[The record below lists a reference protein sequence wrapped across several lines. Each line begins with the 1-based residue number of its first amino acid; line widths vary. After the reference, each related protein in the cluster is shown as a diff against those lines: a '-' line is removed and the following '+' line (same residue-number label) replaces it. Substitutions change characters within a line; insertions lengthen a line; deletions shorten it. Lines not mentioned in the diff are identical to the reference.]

1 MPGRRRRGGQLRTAL
16 QQLLHISHADWR
28 RPTNRT
34 PNPARQVAL
43 FPGDSELQQLLHIFK
58 LLGTPSED
66 EWPGV
71 TKLRDWHEFPNW
83 APQDLTKVAPVYH
96 ICLAI
101 MARLLSGCVCPN
113 FAARRFSC
121 KFDLPNPLPSL

>member
-1 MPGRRRRGGQLRTAL
+1 MVAGTTRYRAAIDLLDLPGDGQTLGANVPGRRRRRGQLRTAL
-16 QQLLHISHADWR
+16 QQLLHVSYADGR
-28 RPTNRT
+28 RPSFAS
-34 PNPARQVAL
+34 NPARQVAL

-83 APQDLTKVAPVYH
+83 APQDLSKVAPV
-96 ICLAI
+96 ITPALQSWRAC
-101 MARLLSGCVCPN
+101 
-113 FAARRFSC
+113 
-121 KFDLPNPLPSL
+121 

>member
-1 MPGRRRRGGQLRTAL
+1 MRHTGA
-16 QQLLHISHADWR
+16 SA
-28 RPTNRT
+28 
-34 PNPARQVAL
+34 AQVAL

-83 APQDLTKVAPVYH
+83 APQDLTKARSCTHCDAVAQRSRPG
-96 ICLAI
+96 IATT
-101 MARLLSGCVCPN
+101 S
-113 FAARRFSC
+113 
-121 KFDLPNPLPSL
+121 